1 MPDATGTPDHPRFL
15 TGIRFLMTLPRLQ
28 IHIACLACALPL
40 VSCSLVSETGPL
52 KGKINDGSAEFQL
65 VHVKSRSEIPSYGRR
80 YGHAEIPPRIK
91 GDGYSDKVRGRD
103 IIHFVITDLNEQSPF
118 QTKGEPFKFGPVEV
132 PEDGR
137 ITIPYVGEIQ
147 VMDRELSSISA
158 DLSEK
163 IRPVSN
169 TARVAVVRSE
179 RFPRTANVIGDV
191 KKPGLVP
198 LERKGIS
205 SMDLLATTGG
215 PSLAEHLYTYT
226 LRRGNKD
233 YQFDY
238 LGFRQHSFPVEE
250 GDLLTV
256 SSDMSNRFHIMGA
269 INRPSTVLFPSPDPV
284 LADALGAATGF
295 DERRSDPSGVFIFRK
310 GDPDIVYTFDLKRPE
325 TMSLIQRFP
334 LKGEDIV
341 YVTEAPLARWNRLIS
356 QILPISISQ
365 AANSA
370 ARYTI
375 N

>member
-1 MPDATGTPDHPRFL
+1 MPVATGDPDQTRFL
-15 TGIRFLMTLPRLQ
+15 TGIRFFMTLPRLLT
-28 IHIACLACALPL
+28 HIACFLCVFPF

-52 KGKINDGSAEFQL
+52 KGKINDGSTEFQL
-65 VHVKSRSEIPSYGRR
+65 VHVTSRNEIPSCGRQYGQ
-80 YGHAEIPPRIK
+80 AEPPPRVK
-91 GDGYSDKVRGRD
+91 GDGYSDNVRARD
-103 IIHFVITDLNEQSPF
+103 VVHFVITDLNEQSPF

-147 VMDRELSSISA
+147 VMNRELSSISE

-191 KKPGLVP
+191 KKPGLIP
-198 LERKGIS
+198 LERKAIS
-205 SMDLLATTGG
+205 SVDLLAATGG
-215 PSLAEHLYTYT
+215 PTLAEHLYTYT
-226 LRRGNKD
+226 LRRDNKD
-233 YQFDY
+233 YKFDY
-238 LGFRQHSFPVEE
+238 LGFRRNPFAIEE

-269 INRPSTVLFPSPDPV
+269 INRPTTVQFPSPEPV

-310 GDPDIVYTFDLKRPE
+310 SDPDIVYTFDLKKPE

-334 LKGEDIV
+334 LRGEDII